1 MTTKHKTK
9 DMTKAELVR
18 AIQAKVRKASP
29 IIRRGAFS
37 TKDLMRLKKSDQA
50 KVRKA
55 SPIIRRGAFSTKDLM
70 RLKKSELQR
79 QLRKARVV
87 TSGHF
92 KGDVEFF

>member
-18 AIQAKVRKASP
+18 AI
-29 IIRRGAFS
+29 
-37 TKDLMRLKKSDQA
+37 QA